1 MKKKS
6 NIILSGLLV
15 IVLLGI
21 DLLLKYLVSTY
32 LTTVNI
38 IDNFFSLTYV
48 LNDGAAFS
56 LFASRT
62 YLLILIA
69 LICLFFIIY
78 ELKNNLDDRVLS
90 IGYSLVLAGLLGN
103 FLDRLIDGYIID
115 YLSFKILGYN
125 YPIFNFADILIVVGI
140 IVVIIKEILKERGKK
155 NEVRSK

>member
-1 MKKKS
+1 MKNKS
-6 NIILSGLLV
+6 NIILSIVLV

-103 FLDRLIDGYIID
+103 FLDRLMDGYIID
-115 YLSFKILGYN
+115 YLSFKIFTYN
-125 YPIFNFADILIVVGI
+125 FPIFNFADILIVVGI
-140 IVVIIKEILKERGKK
+140 IIVIIKEILKERGKK
-155 NEVRSK
+155 YEVRSK

>member
-1 MKKKS
+1 MKKS

-15 IVLLGI
+15 SVLLGL
-21 DLLLKYLVSTY
+21 DLLFKYLVSTY

-69 LICLFFIIY
+69 LLCLFFIIY
-78 ELKNNLDDRVLS
+78 ELKSNLDDRILS
-90 IGYSLVLAGLLGN
+90 IGYSLALAGLLGN
-103 FLDRLIDGYIID
+103 FLDRLTDGYIID
-115 YLSFKILGYN
+115 YLAFKILN
-125 YPIFNFADILIVVGI
+125 LNFPIFNFADILIVVGI
-140 IVVIIKEILKERGKK
+140 IIVIIKEILNERGKRY
-155 NEVRSK
+155 EVRSKK

>member
-1 MKKKS
+1 MKKS
-6 NIILSGLLV
+6 NIIISIVLV
-15 IVLLGI
+15 IVLLGL

-103 FLDRLIDGYIID
+103 FLDRLMDGYIID
-115 YLSFKILGYN
+115 YLSFKIFTYN
-125 YPIFNFADILIVVGI
+125 FPIFNFADILIVVGI
-140 IVVIIKEILKERGKK
+140 IIVIIKEILKERGKK
-155 NEVRSK
+155 YEVRSK

>member
-1 MKKKS
+1 MKNKS
-6 NIILSGLLV
+6 NIILSIVLV

-78 ELKNNLDDRVLS
+78 ELKNNLNDRVLS

-103 FLDRLIDGYIID
+103 FLDRLMDGYIID